1 MAKINENFRLIVE
14 YTWLIIAVVSIATSI
29 HSSFR
34 NGLFNKDTLSFLLMA
49 IVSFMMFLFRRNM
62 RKRNS

>member
-14 YTWLIIAVVSIATSI
+14 YTWLIIAVISIATST
-29 HSSFR
+29 HSAFR